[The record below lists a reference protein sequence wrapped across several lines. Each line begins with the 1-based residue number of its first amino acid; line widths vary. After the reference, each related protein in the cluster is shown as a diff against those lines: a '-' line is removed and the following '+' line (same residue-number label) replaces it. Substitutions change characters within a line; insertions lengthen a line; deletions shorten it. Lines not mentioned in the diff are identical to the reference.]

1 MEKVKIGN
9 KVFEVAKADNIISRM
24 VGLLGKK
31 SLDSDKALLITP
43 CTSIHTFFMR
53 FPITVIFINETYE
66 ITDYAINLKPWD
78 FKFSLFKGSFA
89 VYEIAYKGNED
100 FSCKKADVVRFL
112 S

>member
-1 MEKVKIGN
+1 MDKVKIGN
-9 KVFEVAKADNIISRM
+9 KIFEVTTADTMLSRM

-78 FKFSLFKGSFA
+78 FKFSLFKDSYA
-89 VYEIAYKGNED
+89 VYEIAYEGNED
-100 FSCKKADVVRFL
+100 FSCEKGDVIRFL
-112 S
+112 